1 MSMSDFVSTNSE
13 ILRLIQKKYPN
24 IYDDISKDE
33 LTLFSLLLH
42 IESMLHES
50 VLESISMYASDQSIL
65 SAESFESLFNHAITH
80 GYTPR
85 FATPASSVVTC
96 IVPVYNIDE
105 GEYIHPNIMCVL
117 DKNNVNLKATS
128 IKTNDS
134 VRYMLK
140 YTYKLVTNSFNSIVY
155 QIDEDETVTLL
166 PTTVVDQY
174 IDDVNYR
181 CISFNIEVEQIS
193 SIVKSTES
201 VKPYDSLDFPIV
213 NLPLT
218 PEQINS
224 LYKIDVRVNNSE
236 TVYIPS
242 LTAATTDKYHYTL
255 RFNENSSS
263 IIMSNGVF
271 GKKVIYGSV
280 VEILA
285 YLTEGINGNCY
296 ENTMSVVTTVINETT
311 GQPLEISVVNPKITN
326 GANFEDALSIKLSA
340 LTKLVTNERLIT
352 IEDYVLSLESI
363 FYNQLKVLPVSR
375 SFSYGTNEISLYL
388 AMKKENHVT
397 YDTPVYLKTDTKAL
411 VVTNNNTYKIGDYLV
426 IPSNVILSKYMLGT
440 GNPNVDPPNTTKVN
454 NSDTLYQITY
464 RAESFSDLVN
474 YDATQTT
481 SSLWVPVY
489 AYVINTRIPIDNY
502 LYNTGGF
509 KTVVPSTSSIESSVY
524 SINISLLFGTLMS
537 SLLVTTD
544 NTGTSKLYQKHE
556 FNISVVMN
564 NISDDEWEVY
574 SGRSTPAVALTNWF
588 QLAVQLNSSNLQPE
602 NNLTYAIDTNELS
615 DSVKLQQY
623 KKLKTIPIKCT
634 FITDV
639 DFNVK
644 NDIKVSAKFK
654 PYQYANLPF
663 IQACQTNY
671 EDISIFSSSEKNSFL
686 KVRKV
691 TSTDNMGLGIT
702 EDAWVIFDVPV
713 VQLFELKNSA
723 TPDFIMYNIRNTI
736 REIKNYLN
744 KKAPVTVSH
753 NILFGRTEGVM
764 LEYLF
769 NYETPTFEDPQFS
782 STYDEKI
789 YLPLEITVN
798 GSVFSSS
805 VAQKAS
811 ESIKN
816 RLMLLIQSTTS
827 FFSKYTTYDLTMA
840 LSDINDLTKLKIIF
854 PNYLDSIK
862 VTSNLS
868 QKALNM
874 KPNDSSSIE
883 FQRLLYRLFVPS
895 LINTEPSKMLITI
908 TEGH

>member
-1 MSMSDFVSTNSE
+1 
-13 ILRLIQKKYPN
+13 
-24 IYDDISKDE
+24 
-33 LTLFSLLLH
+33 
-42 IESMLHES
+42 MLHES
-50 VLESISMYASDQSIL
+50 VLESISLYASDQSIL
-65 SAESFESLFNHAITH
+65 SAESFESLFNHAVTY

-105 GEYIHPNIMCVL
+105 GEYIHPNIVCVL

-140 YTYKLVTNSFNSIVY
+140 YTYKLITNSFNSIVY

-174 IDDVNYR
+174 INDVNYR
-181 CISFNIEVEQIS
+181 CISFNVEVEQVS
-193 SIVKSTES
+193 SIIKINET
-201 VKPYDSLDFPIV
+201 VKPYDSLDFPVV

-224 LYKIDVRVNNSE
+224 LYKIDVRVNSSE

-242 LTAATTDKYHYTL
+242 LTAATPDKYYHTL
-255 RFNENSSS
+255 RFGENSSS

-271 GKKVIYGSV
+271 GKKVIYGSI

-296 ENTMSVVTTVINETT
+296 ENTMSVVTTVVNETT
-311 GQPLEISVVNPKITN
+311 GQPLEIFIVNPKITN
-326 GANFEDALSIKLSA
+326 GANFEDALSIKLNA
-340 LTKLVTNERLIT
+340 LTKLVTNERLVT

-375 SFSYGTNEISLYL
+375 SFSYGTNEVSLYL
-388 AMKKENHVT
+388 AIKKENHIT

-411 VVTNNNTYKIGDYLV
+411 VVTDDSVYRIGDYLV
-426 IPSNVILSKYMLGT
+426 IPSNVILSKYTL
-440 GNPNVDPPNTTKVN
+440 NSNNDQNITKIN
-454 NSDTLYQITY
+454 DSDTLYQIAY
-464 RAESFSDLVN
+464 KAESFSDLVSYN
-474 YDATQTT
+474 ATETT
-481 SSLWVPVY
+481 SPLWVPVY
-489 AYVINTRIPIDNY
+489 AYVINTRIPVDNY

-509 KTVVPSTSSIESSVY
+509 KTVVPSTSSVESSVY
-524 SINISLLFGTLMS
+524 SINISLLFGTLMTS
-537 SLLVTTD
+537 LVTTTD
-544 NTGTSKLYQKHE
+544 DTGTTKLYQKHE

-564 NISDDEWEVY
+564 NISDEEWGIY
-574 SGRSTPAVALTNWF
+574 SNTSDTGAPLSNWF
-588 QLAVQLNSSNLQPE
+588 KLEVQLNSIKLQPE
-602 NNLTYAIDTNELS
+602 NNLTYTIDVDELS
-615 DSVKLQQY
+615 DDTKRQQY
-623 KKLKTIPIKCT
+623 EKLKTIPIKCT
-634 FITDV
+634 FITNV

-654 PYQYANLPF
+654 PYQYMNLPF
-663 IQACQTNY
+663 VQVCQTNY
-671 EDISIFSSSEKNSFL
+671 EDISIFSTSEKNSFL
-686 KVRKV
+686 KVRRV
-691 TSTDNMGLGIT
+691 TPDDNMGLGIT
-702 EDAWVIFDVPV
+702 ENAWIIFDVPV

-769 NYETPTFEDPQFS
+769 NYETPAFEDSQFS
-782 STYDEKI
+782 DDYDGKI

-798 GSVFSSS
+798 GTVFNSSA
-805 VAQKAS
+805 VQKVS

-827 FFSKYTTYDLTMA
+827 FFSKYTTYDLTIA
-840 LSDINDLTKLKIIF
+840 LSDINDLTKLKITF
-854 PNYLDSIK
+854 PSYLDSIK

-868 QKALNM
+868 QKAL
-874 KPNDSSSIE
+874 SIKSNNLADVD

-895 LINTEPSKMLITI
+895 LINTEPAKILITI
-908 TEGH
+908 TEGR